1 MIISDSKV
9 NAVRFPTMMVVM
21 VKEYE
26 LCDDNDVKYQCIIG
40 DGIKSVKPLFNM
52 KFSKVNCFYYS
63 DKANPKS
70 SKFHII
76 KLGAK

>member
-26 LCDDNDVKYQCIIG
+26 LCDDNDVKYV
-40 DGIKSVKPLFNM
+40 SLVSNH
-52 KFSKVNCFYYS
+52 FST
-63 DKANPKS
+63 
-70 SKFHII
+70 
-76 KLGAK
+76 